1 MLKQIFR
8 DREKWKQDTFNR
20 IKSRLLSV
28 KDNRFIQYSQSTATH
43 LVCVYGKTQVG
54 KTTLI
59 LNMIGLKDDKCKME
73 VSEVLRG
80 GVARGNSSTST
91 AIIYSQSDSDLYG
104 VRTET
109 LDGNITESTEYFTPD
124 EMCRKL
130 QSVRKKVEENSF
142 SNKSILHIF
151 IPKDLFSAS
160 VSTNKVS
167 ILDLPGVES
176 SNFLEKAH
184 VESLMNRYIPISSVC
199 VIVSTANTIQSL
211 EVEEMPNGVEWK
223 HLPHK
228 YLVVLTRSYSSGS
241 IKCYFDK
248 SREEREKGFLEHVQ
262 DCCRDE
268 MSKILGNNN
277 KTEIFP
283 LEFGDSFERL
293 LLEELKNE
301 EDRNEIRQT
310 RDYVLSSLQES
321 MIKNKGEQLLSIIK
335 ELRIIVEQS
344 DEKKLSTLKEEKME
358 YEKDRDR
365 KEKKLSGFDD
375 QLNGNHYPGE
385 FDLLREDENKK
396 QDLEN
401 EIAGLCDKRLKVEGM
416 LKTDVPVFSRRLI
429 ETIRQIVD
437 EKGLS
442 KNKGGEIYLFD
453 KNEVVLET
461 ISSFLLNQLN
471 VSIVS
476 TAKSLMQ
483 DCGLN
488 VDLYDQSIAG
498 SIYNSFVNQYANQ
511 LYPHPKSLWDRLK
524 QKLRSG
530 CTVYLDVAL
539 GYIARIE
546 DIIHDEIVSSVISPC
561 KKAIDK
567 SIEDLEVE
575 IKKVN
580 GEIIKKNNKIE
591 RLKKDIDEINK
602 KIEDNEFKVS
612 IVVSQKEQDLQ
623 TLNTY
628 MKYAEE
634 AYIDQKRDIIN
645 KINTTISPS
654 EKLLYVLFLGV
665 VEKDFETIKNASYE

>member
-1 MLKQIFR
+1 
-8 DREKWKQDTFNR
+8 
-20 IKSRLLSV
+20 
-28 KDNRFIQYSQSTATH
+28 
-43 LVCVYGKTQVG
+43 
-54 KTTLI
+54 
-59 LNMIGLKDDKCKME
+59 MIGLKDDKCKME

-104 VRTET
+104 VRAET

-151 IPKDLFSAS
+151 IPKDYFPPS

-199 VIVSTANTIQSL
+199 IIVSTANTIQSL

-241 IKCYFDK
+241 IKCYFDE
-248 SREEREKGFLEHVQ
+248 SREKREKGFLEHVQ
-262 DCCRDE
+262 KCYRDE
-268 MSKILGNNN
+268 MSKILGNKN

-293 LLEELKNE
+293 LSEELKNE
-301 EDRNEIRQT
+301 EDRSEIRQT

-344 DEKKLSTLKEEKME
+344 DEKKLSTLKEEKDGKK
-358 YEKDRDR
+358 EKRDR
-365 KEKKLSGFDD
+365 KEKKLTGFDD
-375 QLNGNHYPGE
+375 QLNGNHYQGE
-385 FDLLREDENKK
+385 FDLLREIESIK

-401 EIAGLCDKRLKVEGM
+401 EIAGLCDKRQKVEDM
-416 LKTDVPVFSRRLI
+416 LKKDVPVFSRRLI
-429 ETIRQIVD
+429 ETIHQIVD

-442 KNKGGEIYLFD
+442 KNKGGEIYFYD
-453 KNEVVLET
+453 KNKVVLET
-461 ISSFLLNQLN
+461 INSFLLNQLK

-476 TAKSLMQ
+476 TAQSLMQ

-498 SIYNSFVNQYANQ
+498 SIYSSFVNQYANQ
-511 LYPHPKSLWDRLK
+511 LYPPPNSWLDRLLDRLPDK
-524 QKLRSG
+524 FKHKLLSG

-539 GYIARIE
+539 DYIARIE

-561 KKAIDK
+561 NKAIDK
-567 SIEDLEVE
+567 SIEDLEGEKNHVLDE
-575 IKKVN
+575 INKRN
-580 GEIIKKNNKIE
+580 NHIKH
-591 RLKKDIDEINK
+591 LKKEIDEINK
-602 KIEDNEFKVS
+602 EIEEIEFRMS
-612 IVVSQKEQDLQ
+612 IVESLKEQDLR

-628 MKYAEE
+628 MKYAKE
-634 AYIDQKRDIIN
+634 AYKDQKREIIN
-645 KINTTISPS
+645 RINSTISPS

-665 VEKDFETIKNASYE
+665 VEKDFETIRNASYE

>member
-1 MLKQIFR
+1 
-8 DREKWKQDTFNR
+8 
-20 IKSRLLSV
+20 
-28 KDNRFIQYSQSTATH
+28 
-43 LVCVYGKTQVG
+43 
-54 KTTLI
+54 
-59 LNMIGLKDDKCKME
+59 MIGLKDDKCKME

-104 VRTET
+104 VRVET
-109 LDGNITESTEYFTPD
+109 LDGNAEATEYFTPD
-124 EMCRKL
+124 GMCQKL

-151 IPKDLFSAS
+151 IPKDFFSIS
-160 VSTNKVS
+160 VSTNKIS
-167 ILDLPGVES
+167 ILDLPGIES
-176 SNFLEKAH
+176 RNVLEKAH

-199 VIVSTANTIQSL
+199 VIVNTAFTIQSL
-211 EVEEMPNGVEWK
+211 GVEEMPNGAEWK

-248 SREEREKGFLEHVQ
+248 SREEREKGFLEHIQ
-262 DCCRDE
+262 DSYRAE
-268 MSKILGNNN
+268 MSKILGNKN

-293 LLEELKNE
+293 LSEELKNE
-301 EDRNEIRQT
+301 EDRSEIRQT
-310 RDYVLSSLQES
+310 RDYLLSSLQES

-344 DEKKLSTLKEEKME
+344 DEKKLLTLKEEKME

-375 QLNGNHYPGE
+375 QLNGNHYQGE
-385 FDLLREDENKK
+385 FDLLREIESIK

-401 EIAGLCDKRLKVEGM
+401 EIAGLCDRCQKVESM

-442 KNKGGEIYLFD
+442 KNKGGEIYLYD
-453 KNEVVLET
+453 KNEVVLKS
-461 ISSFLLNQLN
+461 IKSFLMNQMK

-476 TAKSLMQ
+476 TAQSLMQ
-483 DCGLN
+483 GLN
-488 VDLYDQSIAG
+488 VDLYDQSIVG

-511 LYPHPKSLWDRLK
+511 LYPPPNSLWDRLK

-561 KKAIDK
+561 KKTIDK

>member
-1 MLKQIFR
+1 
-8 DREKWKQDTFNR
+8 
-20 IKSRLLSV
+20 
-28 KDNRFIQYSQSTATH
+28 
-43 LVCVYGKTQVG
+43 
-54 KTTLI
+54 
-59 LNMIGLKDDKCKME
+59 MIGLKDDKCKME

-104 VRTET
+104 VRVET
-109 LDGNITESTEYFTPD
+109 LDGNAEATEYFTPD
-124 EMCRKL
+124 GMCQKL

-151 IPKDLFSAS
+151 IPKDYFSIS
-160 VSTNKVS
+160 VSTNKIS
-167 ILDLPGVES
+167 ILDLPGIES
-176 SNFLEKAH
+176 RNVLEKAH

-199 VIVSTANTIQSL
+199 VIVNTAFTIQSL
-211 EVEEMPNGVEWK
+211 GVEEMPNGAEWK

-248 SREEREKGFLEHVQ
+248 SREEREKGFLEHIQ
-262 DCCRDE
+262 DSYRAE
-268 MSKILGNNN
+268 MSKILGNKN

-293 LLEELKNE
+293 LSEELKNE
-301 EDRNEIRQT
+301 EDRSEIRQT

-344 DEKKLSTLKEEKME
+344 DEKKLSTLKEEKE
-358 YEKDRDR
+358 GKKEKRDR
-365 KEKKLSGFDD
+365 KEKQLSELFD
-375 QLNGNHYPGE
+375 H
-385 FDLLREDENKK
+385 LREIESIK
-396 QDLEN
+396 QDWEN
-401 EIAGLCDKRLKVEGM
+401 EIAGLCDKRQKVEGM

-442 KNKGGEIYLFD
+442 KNKGGEIYLYD
-453 KNEVVLET
+453 KNKVVLES
-461 ISSFLLNQLN
+461 IKSFLMNQLK

-476 TAKSLMQ
+476 TAQSLMQ
-483 DCGLN
+483 GLN

-511 LYPHPKSLWDRLK
+511 LYPPAKSRLERLLDRLPDIIPDRIK
-524 QKLRSG
+524 HKLLSG

-539 GYIARIE
+539 SYIARIE

-561 KKAIDK
+561 MKAIDK
-567 SIEDLEVE
+567 SIEDLELEVE
-575 IKKVN
+575 IKQVHDEKR
-580 GEIIKKNNKIE
+580 NNKIN

-602 KIEDNEFKVS
+602 GIEEIEFKMS
-612 IVVSQKEQDLQ
+612 IVESLKEQDLR

-634 AYIDQKRDIIN
+634 AYKDQKREIIN
-645 KINTTISPS
+645 KINSTISPS

-665 VEKDFETIKNASYE
+665 VEKDFETIRNASYE